1 MARMKRALSARSI
14 GWLGFTVLLV
24 MLGLGLFFQQ
34 PPDGV
39 GDAPSGAPSFD
50 LQALL
55 PDEPRG
61 AAEMEQAAREALEQG
76 ATTLVVPVAA
86 SGDALFAGAGGP
98 ELGSFIETLEGLEPD
113 APRYA
118 FRVPVSP
125 ETPGEAVDAL
135 ADALTAIIR
144 AKGIEAR
151 AIVQA
156 FDWRMLKAVHA
167 AMPEV
172 ARGYMTREESGRD
185 TVGRGEDKPS
195 PWLAGLDVN
204 RFDASIPR
212 TIRAAESGR
221 AAETGESEAPEEA
234 AALVP
239 WQVIW
244 TPFYQDL
251 RAPAI
256 AEAHAIGLKVVP
268 WPVDDGAVMRALIE
282 DGVDGLA
289 TARPDAARA
298 VLDAM
303 E

>member
-14 GWLGFTVLLV
+14 GWLGFTVLLL

-39 GDAPSGAPSFD
+39 RDAPSGAPSFD

-61 AAEMEQAAREALEQG
+61 AAGMEQAARKGLEQG
-76 ATTLVVPVAA
+76 ATTLVIPVAA
-86 SGDALFAGAGGP
+86 SGDALSAGAGGP
-98 ELGSFIETLEGLEPD
+98 ELESFIETLEGLEPE

-118 FRVPVSP
+118 FRVPVRP
-125 ETPGEAVDAL
+125 EMPGEAVDAL
-135 ADALTAIIR
+135 ADALTEIIR
-144 AKGIEAR
+144 TKGIEER

-156 FDWRMLKAVHA
+156 LDWRMLKAVHA
-167 AMPEV
+167 AMPKV
-172 ARGYMTREESGRD
+172 ARGYMTREGSGRD
-185 TVGRGEDKPS
+185 TVGRGEDTPS

-212 TIRAAESGR
+212 TIRAAE
-221 AAETGESEAPEEA
+221 TGESEAPEEA
-234 AALVP
+234 VALAP

-268 WPVDDGAVMRALIE
+268 WPVDDGAVMQALIE